1 MTAAR
6 QNLTNFLCYYDRTI
20 KISERIITDLA
31 KDALVAIHEQALVQI
46 VCHPTFGL
54 PMS

>member
-1 MTAAR
+1 MTATR
-6 QNLTNFLCYYDRTI
+6 QNLTNFIRYDNRTN